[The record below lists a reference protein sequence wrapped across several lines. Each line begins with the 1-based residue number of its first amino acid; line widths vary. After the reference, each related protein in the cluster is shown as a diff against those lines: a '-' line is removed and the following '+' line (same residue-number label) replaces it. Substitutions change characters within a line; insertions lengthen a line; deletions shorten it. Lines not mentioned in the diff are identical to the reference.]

1 MEGYFLATGGGSE
14 IGASSYCLSL
24 GNNRVILDCGMRF
37 GERKYP
43 SIDSLFKE
51 GIFPG
56 SSQTGSIIVSHSH
69 KDHFGALPYFYQN
82 GFQRII
88 STPQCKDNLIKRV
101 SACLDTFNI
110 DQYLNLKQVFMSIAA
125 YDFFEPFSCGDLDCI
140 FVPAGHIDGAA
151 MTVIFYEGQKLVYTG
166 DFSFPLSSDEVEN
179 SCAFEFIKDA
189 DVLITEST
197 YGYMKNKTVI
207 SSKHAQF
214 EDLCH
219 LIEKIYP
226 KTIFLVHGEN
236 QDKSWSIMD
245 EIDERW
251 PSIKAVNV
259 RNFEKYYMGGII
271 E

>member
-1 MEGYFLATGGGSE
+1 
-14 IGASSYCLSL
+14 
-24 GNNRVILDCGMRF
+24 
-37 GERKYP
+37 
-43 SIDSLFKE
+43 
-51 GIFPG
+51 
-56 SSQTGSIIVSHSH
+56 
-69 KDHFGALPYFYQN
+69 
-82 GFQRII
+82 
-88 STPQCKDNLIKRV
+88 
-101 SACLDTFNI
+101 
-110 DQYLNLKQVFMSIAA
+110 
-125 YDFFEPFSCGDLDCI
+125 
-140 FVPAGHIDGAA
+140 
-151 MTVIFYEGQKLVYTG
+151 
-166 DFSFPLSSDEVEN
+166 
-179 SCAFEFIKDA
+179 
-189 DVLITEST
+189 
-197 YGYMKNKTVI
+197 MKNKTVI